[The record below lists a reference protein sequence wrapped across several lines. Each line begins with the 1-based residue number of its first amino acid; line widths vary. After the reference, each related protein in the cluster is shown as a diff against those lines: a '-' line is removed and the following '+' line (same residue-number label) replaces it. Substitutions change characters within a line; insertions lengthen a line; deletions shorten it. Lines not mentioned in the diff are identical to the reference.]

1 MSHRG
6 PALARAFWAALLI
19 LTSGR
24 AVAQNAVA
32 RDGLY
37 VAVPS
42 PITPEKAIEIK
53 NRIETARKDPTLAPA
68 KIVFD
73 FNPTDQDAHTADFGS
88 VYGLTEYIAG
98 ISDVT
103 TVAFVHGKVTG
114 HAVWP
119 ALACT
124 ELVMSRSAK
133 IGEIV
138 VPDGPPLDDDK
149 ANLYLKMV
157 SQRRPGQE
165 AVIRKMFNPSV
176 VILEGKDKAGGIVY
190 IDQAKVDDFKKA
202 GGVVTN
208 TKPVVPGGRVELY
221 SAELAR
227 TVGLSRASAE
237 TRAEVAD
244 LYGIS
249 PASLRDDPRGS
260 RPTKA
265 FKLVLRGDIDQGKR
279 EAIFRSLQDVVR
291 QNGTIVFLEI
301 DGGGGQVQAAID
313 LANDLRDFQHSPDD
327 ALLIV
332 AFIPG
337 KAPDTGTIVAL
348 ACSEIVMSKRKDAD
362 GGGDEAEIGDFNDVL
377 SRAPGGKEAL
387 RQSLADLA
395 QAQGY
400 SPLLIDG
407 MVNPDLEIVRVHKK
421 TDVTVRRLMT
431 AAEYEAAKADWVKV
445 SDVKQKGELLKLS
458 ATRAA
463 ELGLARFT
471 VDSKDI
477 TAVYEKYGV
486 DPAKVKEATPGWLD
500 RFSAFLQLPTVTV
513 LLVVIGFTGLILEL
527 KVPGTA
533 VPGII
538 AALCFILLFWA
549 HTRFS
554 GQVAILAGLIFL
566 LGLILILLEVFV
578 IPGFGATGVLGIL
591 FMLAGLGLA
600 TFDKIP
606 QTGAEWGE
614 FGLRVLR
621 YLIGM
626 MVSVA
631 LAILLAK
638 FLPRTPMGNW
648 IMQTPPTE
656 TPESERPEAIVPG
669 AAQASELLGAVG
681 TAVTVLR
688 PAGAVR
694 FGDQYV
700 DVVTDGGYVQAG
712 ARVRVVE
719 VEGNRIVVKEV

>member
-1 MSHRG
+1 MS
-6 PALARAFWAALLI
+6 
-19 LTSGR
+19 SG
-24 AVAQNAVA
+24 
-32 RDGLY
+32 
-37 VAVPS
+37 
-42 PITPEKAIEIK
+42 
-53 NRIETARKDPTLAPA
+53 
-68 KIVFD
+68 
-73 FNPTDQDAHTADFGS
+73 
-88 VYGLTEYIAG
+88 
-98 ISDVT
+98 
-103 TVAFVHGKVTG
+103 
-114 HAVWP
+114 
-119 ALACT
+119 
-124 ELVMSRSAK
+124 AK

-138 VPDGPPLDDDK
+138 PSGSPPLPAEK
-149 ANLYLKMV
+149 AKYLLTLVKN
-157 SQRRPGQE
+157 RRLGLE
-165 AVIRKMFNPSV
+165 AVVRKMFDPAV
-176 VILEGKDKAGGIVY
+176 VVLEGKDRVGGIVY
-190 IDQAKVDDFKKA
+190 IDQAERDAFEKA

-221 SAELAR
+221 TAELAR

-237 TRAEVAD
+237 TRADVAD

-279 EAIFRSLQDVVR
+279 EAIGRSLRDVVR

-313 LANDLRDFQHSPDD
+313 LANDLRDFQQTPDD

-348 ACSEIVMSKRKDAD
+348 GCSEIVMSKRKDA
-362 GGGDEAEIGDFNDVL
+362 GGGDDEAEIGDFSDVL
-377 SRAPGGKEAL
+377 SRTGNEAL
-387 RQSLADLA
+387 RQSLAALA

-400 SPLLIDG
+400 PPLLIDG

-477 TAVYEKYGV
+477 TDVYVKYGI
-486 DPAKVKEATPGWLD
+486 DPSKVKEATPGWLD

-527 KVPGTA
+527 KVPGTT

-614 FGLRVLR
+614 FGLRVLQ